1 MIQAKAV
8 VGKREHW
15 FVLTDCEATQT
26 GEKRFVCIDTL
37 LISFVEGNVGL
48 YGTGFS
54 FEEPNDE
61 PNHNTTTSSINI
73 FNKQLSLSLSLI
85 WVALAT
91 GARFPLE

>member
-1 MIQAKAV
+1 MQFHAMIQAKAV

-48 YGTGFS
+48 YGTGFL
-54 FEEPNDE
+54 FAEPNDE
-61 PNHNTTTSSINI
+61 PNHNTTTVVVGLP
-73 FNKQLSLSLSLI
+73 Q
-85 WVALAT
+85 
-91 GARFPLE
+91 G